1 MMVDSAAKDIKMKKQ
16 VPHTLPPA
24 MLLNTFGK
32 VINSR
37 DGPASGC
44 TPYAKHAG
52 IMINPAINATNV
64 SRITIFFCLARNGM
78 LPLLVASENF
88 HGTDTNTQ
96 CKE

>member
-1 MMVDSAAKDIKMKKQ
+1 MIFSNTAMMVDSAAKDIKMKKQ

-64 SRITIFFCLARNGM
+64 SRITIFFASPGM
-78 LPLLVASENF
+78 ECSRF
-88 HGTDTNTQ
+88 W
-96 CKE
+96 